1 MVWLRVPSLR
11 QGDAL
16 CLNAAINACK
26 KASPGVSVAKAML
39 LDDREC
45 LFTSIGDYHGLSSSM
60 ESLSMNQSNS
70 RMIQNW
76 TSLLVVKLLGYIP
89 SISPLYH
96 IIFPVPKTSETNLL
110 IYVCHSGRSNQD
122 KSWEL
127 SNRNQQGWQI
137 QPAVTVNKIIQKKT
151 RICIHIN
158 IYTYL
163 VWKGLWYPEWN
174 PYDGRSKMTTS
185 FFFSCQLANYTLR
198 PRNLWMHSLQC
209 VFADSASWRHE
220 FVWIGETQPPR
231 FSIMFRV
238 KLSV

>member
-96 IIFPVPKTSETNLL
+96 IISPFWHPLNYSQFPKHQRPICWFMFAIQGEATRTKVENWATETNKDGK
-110 IYVCHSGRSNQD
+110 Y
-122 KSWEL
+122 
-127 SNRNQQGWQI
+127 NQQ
-137 QPAVTVNKIIQKKT
+137 
-151 RICIHIN
+151 
-158 IYTYL
+158 
-163 VWKGLWYPEWN
+163 
-174 PYDGRSKMTTS
+174 
-185 FFFSCQLANYTLR
+185 
-198 PRNLWMHSLQC
+198 
-209 VFADSASWRHE
+209 WR
-220 FVWIGETQPPR
+220 WIR
-231 FSIMFRV
+231 
-238 KLSV
+238 